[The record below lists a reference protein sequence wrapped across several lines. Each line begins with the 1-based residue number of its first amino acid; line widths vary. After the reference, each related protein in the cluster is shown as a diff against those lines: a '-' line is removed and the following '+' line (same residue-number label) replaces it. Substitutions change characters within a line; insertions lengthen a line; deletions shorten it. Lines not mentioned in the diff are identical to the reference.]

1 MPSEPPPRPAPPR
14 PAPLRHAMVKWH
26 SNVRHCQDAPS
37 PPNQSHP
44 HPNLLASPGPYLDT
58 HSPLGPPLPFRGD
71 DEPTPIGD
79 GARPRAVLTA
89 DTRNSAHKKDPPIF
103 FCAAL
108 QHGWSTDTRCAIR
121 LFLRLMRERVT
132 SLPLPH
138 QSAVTTRR
146 GGGLPAD
153 LDSYGPIQSW
163 VR

>member
-1 MPSEPPPRPAPPR
+1 MPVVCSSVYDLCAVDEYVT
-14 PAPLRHAMVKWH
+14 LRIPFSVHASSMFI
-26 SNVRHCQDAPS
+26 
-37 PPNQSHP
+37 
-44 HPNLLASPGPYLDT
+44 PG
-58 HSPLGPPLPFRGD
+58 GVV
-71 DEPTPIGD
+71 GD

-89 DTRNSAHKKDPPIF
+89 DTRNTAHKKDPPIF
-103 FCAAL
+103 FAPPCSTK

-153 LDSYGPIQSW
+153 LDMGPFNLGYGNVGVACGASRRLCIPNLD
-163 VR
+163 VRVPSNHTQCERWLP

>member
-26 SNVRHCQDAPS
+26 SNVRHARMPLHLPIS
-37 PPNQSHP
+37 LTLTLTYWHHP
-44 HPNLLASPGPYLDT
+44 HTRPPGPYLDT

-89 DTRNSAHKKDPPIF
+89 DTRNTAHKKDPPIF
-103 FCAAL
+103 FAPPCSTK

-138 QSAVTTRR
+138 AHQSAVSSHH
-146 GGGLPAD
+146 A
-153 LDSYGPIQSW
+153 
-163 VR
+163 